1 MAQTRM
7 RAVLVKNGAGGVE
20 NLYIGETPKPSPAAG
35 QVLVKV
41 CRKPFIF
48 SCLPCFLPL
57 QIFARLSKESLMCHL
72 HVPGGFRLTELHV
85 F

>member
-1 MAQTRM
+1 MAQM

-20 NLYIGETPKPSPAAG
+20 NLHIGETPKPSPAAG

-41 CRKPFIF
+41 YLSI

-57 QIFARLSKESLMCHL
+57 QIFARLSEESLMCHL
-72 HVPGGFRLTELHV
+72 HVPGRFRLTELHI